1 MAWPP
6 QGLYATRPIK
16 SSSDLKGL
24 KMRTYNAAAQR
35 IAEQLGA
42 HSVHVTMTDLAK
54 AMAAGRVEAMITSG
68 ATGIDSRA
76 REQLK
81 YFYDIHAWYPKNI
94 VLFNQAA

>member
-1 MAWPP
+1 
-6 QGLYATRPIK
+6 
-16 SSSDLKGL
+16 
-24 KMRTYNAAAQR
+24 MRTYNAAAQR